1 MIIVF
6 GAISIDLSFDV
17 EALPGNNET
26 VPALHYAMEPGGK
39 GANQALA
46 AARSGAKVTLV
57 AKAGEDSAGSEIIA
71 KLHDEGIT
79 VSGVAHGSS
88 PTGTTTTIIDSHDL
102 SHTVIAAGANTELSA
117 DQIPEEILNDKVFV
131 LLQTDIDP
139 EQNAAV
145 LEKAKQAGAQT
156 MMNLA
161 PSIDLTQ
168 KALDHLDYLVVN
180 QEQAHPLAKK
190 LGLNVENNAL
200 KMAQGLAKQGDLN
213 CIITIG
219 DRGGMAVTKEG
230 TGWSV
235 EALPIGEMVDHSGAE
250 DSYSGTL
257 AACLQA
263 GLPLPRAMKR
273 ASIAASLT
281 CTQKGA
287 QSAFPTLDEI
297 DKRINDIEDPKQHDL

>member
-6 GAISIDLSFDV
+6 GAISVDLRFNV
-17 EALPGNNET
+17 EELPGSNET
-26 VPALHYAMEPGGK
+26 VSALDSAYAPGGK

-57 AKAGEDSAGSEIIA
+57 GRTGVDRFGEEI
-71 KLHDEGIT
+71 LERLRNEGIT
-79 VSGVAHGSS
+79 TSGAAHELS
-88 PTGTTTTIIDSHDL
+88 PTGTITTITDMQGL
-102 SHTVIAAGANTELSA
+102 SQTIISSGANSHLSA
-117 DQIPEEILNDKVFV
+117 SQLPAKILNDKALV
-131 LLQTDIDP
+131 LLQTDIGA
-139 EQNAAV
+139 EENAAV
-145 LEKAKQAGAQT
+145 LTNAKRAGAST

-161 PSIDLTQ
+161 PSIELTQ

-180 QEQAHPLAKK
+180 QEQARQLAQK
-190 LGLNVENNAL
+190 LGLNVENSAL
-200 KMAQGLAKQGDLN
+200 KMAQGLAKQGNLN

-219 DRGGMAVTKEG
+219 ARGGKAVTKDG
-230 TGWSV
+230 CGWSV
-235 EALPIGEMVDHSGAE
+235 EALPIDKVIDHSGAE

-281 CTQKGA
+281 CTKKGA
-287 QSAFPTLDEI
+287 QTAFPTLDEI
-297 DKRINDIEDPKQHDL
+297 DKRINDIADPQQHEL